1 MSIEQNLE
9 IIKNALS
16 NGENVLIT
24 GNAGVGKTTLLRTL
38 ERYLEAEQDTKV
50 VYFSGYEHQS
60 SYYEAALNEV
70 EIAELIN
77 MKQGKKV
84 ILIDGLFSFQ
94 NTLTYVRKSTR
105 IVAVAQ
111 GINEDQILEQM
122 KSFDIADVN
131 FTKIV
136 KLEKWC

>member
-38 ERYLEAEQDTKV
+38 ERDLEAEQDTKV

-60 SYYEAALNEV
+60 SYYETALNEV

-105 IVAVAQ
+105 IVAVEQ
-111 GINEDQILEQM
+111 NINESQLKKQM
-122 KSFDIADVN
+122 EHSRVADIN
-131 FTKIV
+131 FTKIIN
-136 KLEKWC
+136 L